1 MWFFVLRK
9 VYNHIRC
16 KDKEGTMNI
25 QINILRFFQ
34 SIRNPI
40 LNALFLILTISTE
53 APIIVIL
60 TAIMYWCI
68 NKKYGQKLL
77 FALIPNIVI
86 NTGIKEFVKAPRPI
100 GTAGLE
106 SLRVSTATGY
116 SFPSGHTQTA
126 TTFWTSLIIIFRQ
139 KWMYILGSVMILG
152 VGVSRL
158 YLGVHWPIDVI
169 CGWIFGIIFTLIFI
183 KIFDIVDKNK
193 NYKLLL
199 LVLIPFTI
207 FIFIVKSDSYVKI
220 FGLLVGCILGYII
233 EDNFIKFKTIYDYKK
248 EVNFSSK
255 VDTNKDYIIK
265 SVYRFVLGIFT
276 LLLVYLIL
284 KYIMPEY
291 ALFNFIRYLIIS
303 LYAVA
308 GVPALFKIIKL
319 A

>member
-1 MWFFVLRK
+1 
-9 VYNHIRC
+9 
-16 KDKEGTMNI
+16 MNI
-25 QINILRFFQ
+25 QINILKFFQ

-53 APIIVIL
+53 APVIIIM
-60 TAIMYWCI
+60 TAIMYWCV

-169 CGWIFGIIFTLIFI
+169 CGWIFGIFFTVIFI

-199 LVLIPFTI
+199 LMLMPFII
-207 FIFIVKSDSYVKI
+207 FIFIVKSESYIKI
-220 FGLLVGCILGYII
+220 FGLLVGLVLGYII
-233 EDNFIKFKTIYDYKK
+233 EDNFIKFNTIVDYKK
-248 EVNFSSK
+248 TS
-255 VDTNKDYIIK
+255 
-265 SVYRFVLGIFT
+265 
-276 LLLVYLIL
+276 
-284 KYIMPEY
+284 
-291 ALFNFIRYLIIS
+291 
-303 LYAVA
+303 
-308 GVPALFKIIKL
+308 
-319 A
+319 

>member
-1 MWFFVLRK
+1 
-9 VYNHIRC
+9 
-16 KDKEGTMNI
+16 MNI
-25 QINILRFFQ
+25 QIDILKFFQ

-53 APIIVIL
+53 APVIIIM
-60 TAIMYWCI
+60 TAIMYWCV

-169 CGWIFGIIFTLIFI
+169 CGWIFGIFFTVIFI

-199 LVLIPFTI
+199 LMLVPFII
-207 FIFIVKSDSYVKI
+207 FIFIVKSESYIKI
-220 FGLLVGCILGYII
+220 LGLLVGLILGYII
-233 EDNFIKFKTIYDYKK
+233 EDSFIKFNTIVDYKK
-248 EVNFSSK
+248 QANFSSN
-255 VDTNKDYIIK
+255 VDTNKDYIVK
-265 SVYRFVLGIFT
+265 SAYRFILGIFT
-276 LLLVYLIL
+276 LLLVYLTL
-284 KYIMPEY
+284 KYIMPENT
-291 ALFNFIRYLIIS
+291 LFNFIRYLIVS

-319 A
+319 D

>member
-1 MWFFVLRK
+1 
-9 VYNHIRC
+9 
-16 KDKEGTMNI
+16 MNI
-25 QINILRFFQ
+25 QINILKFFQ

-53 APIIVIL
+53 TPVIVIL
-60 TAIMYWCI
+60 TAIIYWCI

-77 FALIPNIVI
+77 FTLIPNIVI

-100 GTAGLE
+100 GTDGLE

-126 TTFWTSLIIIFRQ
+126 TTFWTSLIIIFRK
-139 KWMYILGSVMILG
+139 KWIYILSSIMILG
-152 VGVSRL
+152 VGLSRL

-169 CGWIFGIIFTLIFI
+169 FGWIFGILFTVLFS

-199 LVLIPFTI
+199 LVLIPFMI
-207 FIFIVKSDSYVKI
+207 FIFIVKSESYIKM
-220 FGLLVGCILGYII
+220 FGLLVGFVLGYII
-233 EDNFIKFKTIYDYKK
+233 EDKFIKFKTIDYYKK
-248 EVNFSSK
+248 QVNFSSK
-255 VDTNKDYIIK
+255 VDLNKDYIVK
-265 SVYRFVLGIFT
+265 SAYRFVLGIFT

-291 ALFNFIRYLIIS
+291 IIFNFIRYLIVS

-308 GVPALFKIIKL
+308 GVPALFKILKL

>member
-1 MWFFVLRK
+1 
-9 VYNHIRC
+9 
-16 KDKEGTMNI
+16 MNI
-25 QINILRFFQ
+25 QINILKFFQ

-40 LNALFLILTISTE
+40 LNAFFLILTISTE
-53 APIIVIL
+53 VPVIVIL

-77 FALIPNIVI
+77 FTLIPNIVI

-100 GTAGLE
+100 GTTGLE

-126 TTFWTSLIIIFRQ
+126 TTFWTSLIIIFRK
-139 KWMYILGSVMILG
+139 KWIYILGSVMILG
-152 VGVSRL
+152 VGLSRL

-169 CGWIFGIIFTLIFI
+169 CGWIFGILFTVIFA

-193 NYKLLL
+193 NYKLLP
-199 LVLIPFTI
+199 LVLIPFII
-207 FIFIVKSDSYVKI
+207 FIFIVKSESYIKM
-220 FGLLVGCILGYII
+220 FGLLVGFVLGYII
-233 EDNFIKFKTIYDYKK
+233 EDKFIKFKTIDDYKK

-255 VDTNKDYIIK
+255 VDTNKDYIVK
-265 SVYRFVLGIFT
+265 NAYRFILGIFT
-276 LLLVYLIL
+276 LLAVYLIL
-284 KYIMPEY
+284 NYIIPEY
-291 ALFNFIRYLIIS
+291 MIFNFIRYLIIS

-308 GVPALFKIIKL
+308 GVPALFKISKL

>member
-1 MWFFVLRK
+1 
-9 VYNHIRC
+9 
-16 KDKEGTMNI
+16 MNI
-25 QINILRFFQ
+25 QINILKFFQ

-53 APIIVIL
+53 APVIIIM
-60 TAIMYWCI
+60 TAIMYWCV
-68 NKKYGQKLL
+68 NKKHGQKLL

-86 NTGIKEFVKAPRPI
+86 NTGTKELVKAPRPI
-100 GTAGLE
+100 GTEGIE

-169 CGWIFGIIFTLIFI
+169 CGWIFGIFFTVIFT

-199 LVLIPFTI
+199 LVLMPFII
-207 FIFIVKSDSYVKI
+207 FIFIVKSESYIKI
-220 FGLLVGCILGYII
+220 FGLLVGLVLGYII
-233 EDNFIKFKTIYDYKK
+233 EDNFIKFNTIVDYKK
-248 EVNFSSK
+248 QANFISN
-255 VDTNKDYIIK
+255 VDTNKDYIVK
-265 SVYRFVLGIFT
+265 SAYRFILGIFT
-276 LLLVYLIL
+276 LLLVYLTL
-284 KYIMPEY
+284 KYIMPENT
-291 ALFNFIRYLIIS
+291 LFNFIRYLIIS

-319 A
+319 D

>member
-1 MWFFVLRK
+1 
-9 VYNHIRC
+9 
-16 KDKEGTMNI
+16 MNI
-25 QINILRFFQ
+25 QINILKFFQ

-53 APIIVIL
+53 APVIIIM
-60 TAIMYWCI
+60 TAIMYWCV

-169 CGWIFGIIFTLIFI
+169 CGWIFGIFFTVIFT

-193 NYKLLL
+193 KYKLLL
-199 LVLIPFTI
+199 LMLVPFII
-207 FIFIVKSDSYVKI
+207 FIFIVKSESYIKI
-220 FGLLVGCILGYII
+220 FGLLVGLVLGYII
-233 EDNFIKFKTIYDYKK
+233 EDNFIKFNTIVDYKK
-248 EVNFSSK
+248 QANFSSN
-255 VDTNKDYIIK
+255 VDTNKDYIVK
-265 SVYRFVLGIFT
+265 SAYRFILGIFT
-276 LLLVYLIL
+276 LLLVYLTL
-284 KYIMPEY
+284 KYIMPENT
-291 ALFNFIRYLIIS
+291 LFNFIRYLIVS

-319 A
+319 D

>member
-1 MWFFVLRK
+1 
-9 VYNHIRC
+9 
-16 KDKEGTMNI
+16 MNI
-25 QINILRFFQ
+25 QINILKFFQ

-53 APIIVIL
+53 APVIIIM
-60 TAIMYWCI
+60 TAIMYWCV

-169 CGWIFGIIFTLIFI
+169 CGWIFGIFFTVIFI

-199 LVLIPFTI
+199 LMLMPFII
-207 FIFIVKSDSYVKI
+207 FIFIVKSESYIKI
-220 FGLLVGCILGYII
+220 FGLLVGLVLGYII
-233 EDNFIKFKTIYDYKK
+233 EDNFIKFNTIVDYKK
-248 EVNFSSK
+248 QANFISN
-255 VDTNKDYIIK
+255 VDTNKDYIVK
-265 SVYRFVLGIFT
+265 SAYRFILGIFT
-276 LLLVYLIL
+276 LLLVYLTL
-284 KYIMPEY
+284 KYIMPENT
-291 ALFNFIRYLIIS
+291 LFNFIRYLIVS

-319 A
+319 D

>member
-1 MWFFVLRK
+1 
-9 VYNHIRC
+9 
-16 KDKEGTMNI
+16 MNI
-25 QINILRFFQ
+25 QLNILKFFQ

-53 APIIVIL
+53 VPVIVIL

-86 NTGIKEFVKAPRPI
+86 NTGIKECVKAPRPI

-139 KWMYILGSVMILG
+139 KWVYILGPVMILG
-152 VGVSRL
+152 VGLSRL

-169 CGWIFGIIFTLIFI
+169 CGWIFGILFTVIFA
-183 KIFDIVDKNK
+183 KIFDVVDKNK
-193 NYKLLL
+193 NYKLLFL
-199 LVLIPFTI
+199 LLIPFII
-207 FIFIVKSDSYVKI
+207 FIFIVKSESYIKM
-220 FGLLVGCILGYII
+220 FGLLVGFILGYII
-233 EDNFIKFKTIYDYKK
+233 EDSFIKFKTIDDYKR

-255 VDTNKDYIIK
+255 ADTNKDYTVKIA
-265 SVYRFVLGIFT
+265 YRFILGIFT
-276 LLLVYLIL
+276 LLVVYLIL
-284 KYIMPEY
+284 KYVMPEY
-291 ALFNFIRYLIIS
+291 VLFNFIRYLIIS

-308 GVPALFKIIKL
+308 GVPALFKITKL